1 MFELLSKQN
10 GGRRRSQRGRRETR
24 KDSNS
29 PTAKVHAS
37 IGKCTVLASVPIA
50 SITTEL
56 NFARKPRKQLQ
67 HFRNSS
73 GETFLA
79 TNLNSREAC
88 TEPLTGPAG
97 EEVAMPRIVA
107 KQRPAQRFRLKIVN
121 AVGAGLQT
129 LGFEIGNLDPEE
141 LCKEASKR
149 HRLYDFGGNE
159 FLEPLRV
166 FVEAIESAPAMHPF
180 GRLAVRQTLVHALS
194 NRLLLHAYW
203 TKHPEAFETLVRRP
217 LFILGSPR
225 TGTTLLFNLLAQ
237 DSAHRPLMNWEA
249 STPAPSS
256 RPAYDYKYAAETSGQ
271 LHYFLPELRHKHNC
285 GPNDPEECNIL
296 FLNSIESEILYFWY
310 DVPHY
315 RMWLNTRDRTG
326 SYCYYRNQL
335 KVLQHQRP
343 GTRWLLKSTTH
354 IFSLSALLTVF
365 PDACIIQTHRDPLK
379 ALSSTCSLQATFR
392 GLCYS
397 TVDHARLAQES
408 AEQLSLGLT
417 NCRIDRLRF
426 PEHHFYDSYY
436 SELVRDPISIVKAIY
451 RKFDLD
457 LTQKTLDRM
466 TSYLTANP
474 QHKYGVHR
482 YHIEDFGLNAVQERH
497 RFADYVSA
505 FKIPEES

>member
-1 MFELLSKQN
+1 M
-10 GGRRRSQRGRRETR
+10 T
-24 KDSNS
+24 
-29 PTAKVHAS
+29 
-37 IGKCTVLASVPIA
+37 
-50 SITTEL
+50 
-56 NFARKPRKQLQ
+56 
-67 HFRNSS
+67 
-73 GETFLA
+73 
-79 TNLNSREAC
+79 TNLDRRTAYP
-88 TEPLTGPAG
+88 EPIPGPTL
-97 EEVAMPRIVA
+97 EEVAMPRIVPER
-107 KQRPAQRFRLKIVN
+107 RPTQRFRLKVVN

-129 LGFEIGNLDPEE
+129 LGFDIGNLDPEE

-149 HRLYDFGGNE
+149 NRLYDSGGNE

-166 FVEAIESAPAMHPF
+166 FVDAIENAPPMHHF
-180 GRLAVRQTLVHALS
+180 GRLAVRQTLLHALS
-194 NRLLLHAYW
+194 NRLLLQAYW
-203 TKHPEAFETLVRRP
+203 TKHPEALETPVRRP

-249 STPAPSS
+249 STPAPSN

-315 RMWLNTRDRTG
+315 RTWLNTRDRTG

-379 ALSSTCSLQATFR
+379 ALPSTCSLQSTFR

-397 TVDHARLAQES
+397 VVDQARLAQES
-408 AEQLSLGLT
+408 AEQLSFGLT

-436 SELVRDPISIVKAIY
+436 SELVRDPIGTVKAIY

-457 LTQKTLDRM
+457 LSQNTLDRM
-466 TSYLTANP
+466 TRYLAANP

-482 YHIEDFGLNAVQERH
+482 YHLEDFGLSAAHERH
-497 RFADYVSA
+497 RFFDYVSA